1 MKIATIALA
10 ALTALS
16 FAAPAFADQ
25 DDWHRG
31 RDWREHEWREREW
44 REQHWRYYR
53 PYAYRPGYYYAP
65 PPVVYA
71 PQPAVAAP
79 SLNFVIRLGR

>member
-16 FAAPAFADQ
+16 FAAPALADQ

-31 RDWREHEWREREW
+31 RDWREHAWREHEWRE
-44 REQHWRYYR
+44 HHGRYYR
-53 PYAYRPGYYYAP
+53 PYVAYAPGYYYAP

-71 PQPAVAAP
+71 RPPEP

>member
-25 DDWHRG
+25 DDWYRG
-31 RDWREHEWREREW
+31 RNWREHEWREREW
-44 REQHWRYYR
+44 REHHSYYR
-53 PYAYRPGYYYAP
+53 PYAYSQGYYYAP

-71 PQPAVAAP
+71 RPPAVAEP

>member
-10 ALTALS
+10 ALTAVS
-16 FAAPAFADQ
+16 FAAPAFADP
-25 DDWHRG
+25 DDWHRA
-31 RDWREHEWREREW
+31 REWREHEWREHEW
-44 REQHWRYYR
+44 REHHYYR
-53 PYAYRPGYYYAP
+53 PYAAYGPRTYYAQ

-71 PQPAVAAP
+71 APAVPAP